1 MADKRAVSAAQR
13 VLAATPIKQFL
24 RKRRILI
31 ASRSRWRICKLLS
44 LRFWLQELR
53 TPELLIRVAATHQ
66 DECAVQL
73 MRRPLLSHAISA
85 DFELLSRAL
94 LDEELRERALD
105 RAYWLPLKAEL
116 EQFRHQR

>member
-1 MADKRAVSAAQR
+1 
-13 VLAATPIKQFL
+13 
-24 RKRRILI
+24 
-31 ASRSRWRICKLLS
+31 
-44 LRFWLQELR
+44 
-53 TPELLIRVAATHQ
+53 
-66 DECAVQL
+66 